1 MIKCFR
7 RFPAQ
12 QFLSAKA
19 KEMGTVCDMTL
30 NNIVDLY
37 LFDDQASVILFI
49 NLYPLPQASQLVF
62 TEETTTFFAPQDT
75 FSCPNQCTNLEAC
88 NFYTSY
94 IRDGIHKCFLFKA
107 CDNPEECELCDTVP
121 V

>member
-1 MIKCFR
+1 
-7 RFPAQ
+7 
-12 QFLSAKA
+12 
-19 KEMGTVCDMTL
+19 MGTVCDMTL

-37 LFDDQASVILFI
+37 LFDDQ
-49 NLYPLPQASQLVF
+49 
-62 TEETTTFFAPQDT
+62 DT
-75 FSCPNQCTNLEAC
+75 FSCPNQCTNLDTC

>member
-1 MIKCFR
+1 MTPSGSTTTRIRNSGLLR
-7 RFPAQ
+7 R
-12 QFLSAKA
+12 L
-19 KEMGTVCDMTL
+19 
-30 NNIVDLY
+30 
-37 LFDDQASVILFI
+37 
-49 NLYPLPQASQLVF
+49 
-62 TEETTTFFAPQDT
+62 TTFFAPQDT

-107 CDNPEECELCDTVP
+107 CDNPEECELCETVP